1 MINKIKELV
10 YKYIPSGLITIFI
23 VGILLI
29 FSLIIMF
36 FVYYKKPISLNNE
49 IAKNKI
55 ENMIHKQ
62 NIEGNIKNIKLSQ
75 GIIYTSLKD
84 SIINKSN
91 KIDDENDILYYT
103 RILNY
108 NVINDSDSI
117 HYITIFEIDEK
128 FLKEDIGQHLIT
140 FKK

>member
-1 MINKIKELV
+1 
-10 YKYIPSGLITIFI
+10 
-23 VGILLI
+23 
-29 FSLIIMF
+29 
-36 FVYYKKPISLNNE
+36 
-49 IAKNKI
+49 
-55 ENMIHKQ
+55 MIHKQ

-91 KIDDENDILYYT
+91 KIDAENDILYYT

-108 NVINDSDSI
+108 DVINDSDSI